1 MRNCGA
7 TPRSVITPSH
17 ANGGAAKTLP
27 HLQKAAVTAPGLS
40 RSQRAQ
46 RNRAWT
52 NDPKLATFGAM
63 SQPKP
68 FSAAEVIEI
77 ANKLGVSRGSLQTQ
91 LRLAESEGEVDAEPM
106 LNAMRVLL
114 SILEQAEA
122 AK

>member
-1 MRNCGA
+1 
-7 TPRSVITPSH
+7 
-17 ANGGAAKTLP
+17 
-27 HLQKAAVTAPGLS
+27 
-40 RSQRAQ
+40 
-46 RNRAWT
+46 
-52 NDPKLATFGAM
+52 M

-114 SILEQAEA
+114 TILEQAEA